1 MPSTCKL
8 IHTIHLAAVRK
19 ANFVAVSK
27 NTVYDTRGIK
37 KKTLSCIYLL
47 CNFAFMIQDRVIKV
61 FFSKGCV
68 NIFQQFRIA
77 KYNLCLE
84 DIMNFNTFCFFVFL
98 FFFVFQCGIRFE
110 ITFQFFLYVSNS
122 TNIFFRRCAA

>member
-1 MPSTCKL
+1 M
-8 IHTIHLAAVRK
+8 
-19 ANFVAVSK
+19 
-27 NTVYDTRGIK
+27 TRVELK

-84 DIMNFNTFCFFVFL
+84 DIMNFNTFCFFVFVFFCFVL
-98 FFFVFQCGIRFE
+98 FFNAGFVLKSPFSFFYTYQIRR
-110 ITFQFFLYVSNS
+110 IYFFVVAQPEPV
-122 TNIFFRRCAA
+122 C

>member
-1 MPSTCKL
+1 M
-8 IHTIHLAAVRK
+8 
-19 ANFVAVSK
+19 
-27 NTVYDTRGIK
+27 TRVELK

-84 DIMNFNTFCFFVFL
+84 DIMNFNTFCFFFVL
-98 FFFVFQCGIRFE
+98 FFFVFFVFQCGIRFE